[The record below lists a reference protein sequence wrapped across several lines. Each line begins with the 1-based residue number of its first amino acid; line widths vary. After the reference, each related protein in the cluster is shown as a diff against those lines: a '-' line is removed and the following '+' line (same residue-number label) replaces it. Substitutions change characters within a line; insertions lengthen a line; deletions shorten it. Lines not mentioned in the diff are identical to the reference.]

1 MVLGAGRLNILA
13 LREMS
18 KVVRVIALDKEPYK
32 TVDDP
37 KLKIL
42 KFDFAQTN
50 KLLDFLKKQE
60 FDGVYAMNDHAI
72 LPAARVV
79 NKFKIKGN
87 SCLESEALIDKSVMR
102 KIWLE
107 KNLSQPNFIAVNN
120 FKDATKAAGKIGF
133 PLIIKPAASGGAGRG
148 VFKVNSMTELK
159 KYYPSVKNECRYAR
173 AIIIEEY
180 IQGIESSLEVI
191 FIKQKAFL
199 LAISSKAKP
208 SGNSQVATEI
218 VYPAQL
224 SPSVI
229 TRIFN
234 LVTEA
239 GLALGIANGVGHF
252 EVITDNN
259 DIPFLV
265 EVGGR
270 AGGGHT
276 FHPVV
281 SHVSGINYPQLVAHL
296 YAGNFDKA
304 EKMLCSEIKTNS
316 AVYSFPVTE
325 NSGIIKEI
333 TFGTLPA
340 ENCIAECW
348 KKNGDSVEGFSSS
361 MDRLGCLVLL
371 SNKEV
376 QNAINASR
384 EIMSQFKLDIL
395 PN

>member
-1 MVLGAGRLNILA
+1 MLPRLL
-13 LREMS
+13 
-18 KVVRVIALDKEPYK
+18 
-32 TVDDP
+32 
-37 KLKIL
+37 
-42 KFDFAQTN
+42 
-50 KLLDFLKKQE
+50 
-60 FDGVYAMNDHAI
+60 
-72 LPAARVV
+72 
-79 NKFKIKGN
+79 
-87 SCLESEALIDKSVMR
+87 
-102 KIWLE
+102 
-107 KNLSQPNFIAVNN
+107 
-120 FKDATKAAGKIGF
+120 GKIGF
-133 PLIIKPAASGGAGRG
+133 PLIIKPAASGGARRG

-159 KYYPSVKNECRYAR
+159 EYYPSVKNECRYAR

-270 AGGGHT
+270 AGGAH
-276 FHPVV
+276 FSP
-281 SHVSGINYPQLVAHL
+281 SGISCFRN
-296 YAGNFDKA
+296 
-304 EKMLCSEIKTNS
+304 
-316 AVYSFPVTE
+316 
-325 NSGIIKEI
+325 
-333 TFGTLPA
+333 
-340 ENCIAECW
+340 
-348 KKNGDSVEGFSSS
+348 
-361 MDRLGCLVLL
+361 
-371 SNKEV
+371 
-376 QNAINASR
+376 
-384 EIMSQFKLDIL
+384 
-395 PN
+395 